1 MIINALGS
9 ERMKFIQIADVHLG
23 ATPDVGYGWSE
34 DRRREIIESFKNVL
48 HICNEEAV
56 DLLLIAGDLFHKQPL
71 VRDLKEVNYL
81 FEQLKTTKVVLI
93 AGNHDYISRHSN
105 YHNFKWN
112 SNVTM
117 LMSPI
122 MESIYF
128 EELNTEVYGFSYH
141 ERDILEPRI
150 DNISPKRLDRINI
163 LLAHG
168 GDERNVP
175 INKNK
180 LKESTFDYIALGHI
194 HKPEII
200 HHHIAYSGS
209 LEPIDKNEIG
219 ERGYI
224 LGNIEKGKCSIQ
236 FIPNSIRQY
245 YHLEIISDKS
255 TTNEALLDASAK
267 KIKEKGSNHIY
278 KLILTG
284 IRAEEIHFDRNRFMQ
299 LGNVIEVVD
308 QTVPDYD
315 FNELYEENK
324 NNLIGMY
331 IDHIC
336 NSGEEDE
343 IIRKALYYGIE
354 ALLNTKG

>member
-1 MIINALGS
+1 MIINAKEVIEL
-9 ERMKFIQIADVHLG
+9 KFIHIADVHIG
-23 ATPDVGYGWSE
+23 ATPDAGYRWSE
-34 DRRREIIESFKNVL
+34 DRRREIIESFKNIL
-48 HICNEEAV
+48 HICNKEEV

-71 VRDLKEVNYL
+71 VRELKELNYL
-81 FEQLKTTKVVLI
+81 FEQLNTTKVILI

-105 YHNFKWN
+105 YLNFKWN
-112 SNVTM
+112 RNVTM
-117 LMSPI
+117 LMSKE
-122 MESIYF
+122 MESVYF

-141 ERDILEPRI
+141 ERDILEPKI
-150 DNISPKRLDRINI
+150 DHISPNRLDRINI

-175 INKNK
+175 INKSK
-180 LKESTFDYIALGHI
+180 LKETAFDYIALGHI

-200 HHHIAYSGS
+200 NHHIAYSGS
-209 LEPIDKNEIG
+209 LEPLDKNEIG

-224 LGNIEKGKCSIQ
+224 LGNIEKGKCNIQ
-236 FIPNSIRQY
+236 FIPNSIRKY
-245 YHLEIISDKS
+245 YHLEILCEKNM
-255 TTNEALLDASAK
+255 TNEALLDASAK
-267 KIKEKGSNHIY
+267 KIQEYGSKNIY

-284 IRAEEIHFDRNRFMQ
+284 IRAEEIHFDINRFML
-299 LGNVIEVVD
+299 LGNVIDVVD

-331 IDHIC
+331 IDNIC

-343 IIRKALYYGIE
+343 IIRKSLYYGIE
-354 ALLNTKG
+354 ALLNAKG